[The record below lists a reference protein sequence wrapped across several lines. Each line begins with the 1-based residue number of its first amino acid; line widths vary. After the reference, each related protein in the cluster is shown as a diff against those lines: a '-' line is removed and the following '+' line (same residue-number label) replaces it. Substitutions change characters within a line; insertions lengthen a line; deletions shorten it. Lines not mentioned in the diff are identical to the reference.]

1 LSIIINLSELNRSR
15 SAVRIRKKISRR
27 NTCKALGLPYTQ
39 TFPIKLL
46 NDFGGQNS
54 LELSTIGIRLITI
67 SIDIP
72 PPTDTRNIGGT
83 ELVFP
88 RPGLFA
94 LMVFK
99 GFI

>member
-1 LSIIINLSELNRSR
+1 MSFFNSVPLLYSQ
-15 SAVRIRKKISRR
+15 KISRR

-39 TFPIKLL
+39 TFIIKRF

-54 LELSTIGIRLITI
+54 LELSNIGIRQITI
-67 SIDIP
+67 TIDIP
-72 PPTDTRNIGGT
+72 TPTDTRNIGGT

-88 RPGLFA
+88 RHGLFA